1 MRGVV
6 TNWDDMEKIWHHT
19 FYDKLGV
26 DTNEHPVLM
35 ASPLMNRNPQAE
47 KMTEILFESFE
58 VKAFCVA
65 IPVSIFKLTRTL
77 KQKQNYK
84 INLKCVF
91 TTYYYKANNI
101 DNSSHLKKNC
111 LFANSLL

>member
-1 MRGVV
+1 
-6 TNWDDMEKIWHHT
+6 
-19 FYDKLGV
+19 
-26 DTNEHPVLM
+26 
-35 ASPLMNRNPQAE
+35 
-47 KMTEILFESFE
+47 MTEILFESFE

-91 TTYYYKANNI
+91 TINYYEANNI
-101 DNSSHLKKNC
+101 DKSVKSCHLKKKC